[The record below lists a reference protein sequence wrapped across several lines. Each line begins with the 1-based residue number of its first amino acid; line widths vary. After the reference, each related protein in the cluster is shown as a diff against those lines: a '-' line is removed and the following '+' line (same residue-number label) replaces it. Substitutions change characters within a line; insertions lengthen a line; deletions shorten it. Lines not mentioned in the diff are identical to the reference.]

1 VRSKDEQVDTTPHPS
16 ARPAPHATVAPV
28 PAPRNPSAEQT
39 PLALP
44 LSAIRGVGPRLLD
57 KLARMGL
64 HTVEDLLLTLPHR
77 YEDRRQ
83 IRRIAQ
89 LQDGSREVFFGEV
102 LASGE
107 SFTPKT
113 RRRLYEAVVS
123 DGSGQISLKWFHY
136 RREWQQK
143 TWAVGRRG
151 FFSGEVK
158 RFGALREVHHPEAQ
172 FLSPGQTPEQA
183 MQADPLN
190 FGRLLPVY
198 PLTEGLSQKAARKIW
213 KEVVDRHAA
222 FAVSAVPATLCRR
235 RGLLPMA
242 DALRQAHWPDN
253 DTPLGELEGEGNAR
267 RTLVYDEFFFLELG
281 LALKRRGVV
290 LEKGIPFQVSHR
302 YTRPLAQMLPW
313 RLTAAQRRVLG
324 EIKEDLMRPHP
335 MHRLLQGDVGS
346 GKTIVALM
354 AALLAIENGA
364 QVAVIAPTEILAEQH
379 YLQFHRWL
387 DALGLR
393 AVLLSGAMPAAR
405 KREALAA
412 TADGSAHLLVGTH
425 AVLQEGVEFRR
436 LGLGII
442 DEQHRF
448 GVRQRG
454 VLRHKGENPH
464 ILVMTAT
471 PIPRTLSLTLYGDLA
486 LSIIDE
492 LPPGRTPVQTR
503 LIPERSRQ
511 NAYEIIARELA
522 AGRQGYIVYPLV
534 DESEKSDLQDATA
547 AAERLQSRI
556 FPDYRIGLL
565 HGRMRPEEKEVV
577 MGAFRDRQLDLLVA
591 TTVIEVGIDVPNAT
605 VMMIEHAERFG
616 LAQLHQLRGRV
627 GRGAQRSHCLLVH
640 AERCSD
646 EGRRRLQVMAQTT
659 DGFRIAEADLEI
671 RGPGEFLGTRQSG
684 IPDFR
689 VANLLRD
696 GRVLEEAREDAFR
709 LAEDPGLLTEPG
721 YRHTRQTLLAR
732 WGSRLE
738 LASIG

>member
-1 VRSKDEQVDTTPHPS
+1 VRRRIDDVDMTPHPS
-16 ARPAPHATVAPV
+16 ACATSAHAPPDAPL
-28 PAPRNPSAEQT
+28 RNTLLHSSLSAI
-39 PLALP
+39 P
-44 LSAIRGVGPRLLD
+44 LSQIRGVGPRLQE
-57 KLARMGL
+57 KFARMGL
-64 HTVEDLLLTLPHR
+64 HNVEDLLLTLPHR
-77 YEDRRQ
+77 YEDRREV
-83 IRRIAQ
+83 RRIAQ
-89 LQDGSREVFFGEV
+89 LHDGTREVFFGEV

-113 RRRLYEAVVS
+113 RRRLYEVVVG
-123 DGSGQISLKWFHY
+123 DGSGKISLKWFHY

-158 RFGALREVHHPEAQ
+158 RFGPIREVHHPEAQ
-172 FLSPGQTPEQA
+172 FLAPGESPEQA
-183 MQADPLN
+183 MQADPLS

-198 PLTEGLSQKAARKIW
+198 PLTEGLQQKAARKIW
-213 KEVVDRHAA
+213 KEVVDRYAT
-222 FAVSAVPATLCRR
+222 FAVSAVPAEISGR
-235 RGLLPMA
+235 RGLMPMG

-253 DTPLGELEGEGNAR
+253 DTPLEKLERGDDLAR

-281 LALKRRGVV
+281 LALKRRGIV
-290 LEKGIPFQVSHR
+290 LERGIPFQVSHR
-302 YTRPLAQMLPW
+302 YTKPLAQMLPW
-313 RLTAAQRRVLG
+313 RLTEAQRRVLG
-324 EIKEDLMRPHP
+324 EIKQDLMRPHP

-354 AALLAIENGA
+354 AALLAIENET

-379 YLQFHRWL
+379 FLQFHRWF

-393 AVLLSGAMPAAR
+393 ALLLSGSMPTGK
-405 KREALAA
+405 KREVLAA
-412 TADGSAHLLVGTH
+412 MADGSAQLLVGTH
-425 AVLQEGVEFRR
+425 AVLQEGVAFKR

-448 GVRQRG
+448 GVRQRA

-471 PIPRTLSLTLYGDLA
+471 PIPRTLSLTLYGDLS

-503 LIPERSRQ
+503 LVPERSRQ
-511 NAYEIIARELA
+511 RAYELIGRELA

-534 DESEKSDLQDATA
+534 EESEKSDLQDATA
-547 AAERLQSRI
+547 AAQRLQAQI
-556 FPDYRIGLL
+556 FPERRIGLL
-565 HGRMRPEEKEVV
+565 HGRMKPEEKEGV
-577 MGAFRDRQLDLLVA
+577 MAAFRERQLDLLVA
-591 TTVIEVGIDVPNAT
+591 TTVIEVGIDIPNAT

-627 GRGAQRSHCLLVH
+627 GRGAQHSHCLLVH
-640 AERCSD
+640 TERCSD
-646 EGRRRLQVMAQTT
+646 EGRQRLQVMAQTT

-684 IPDFR
+684 LPDFR

-696 GRVLEEAREDAFR
+696 GRILEEAREDAFR
-709 LAEDPGLLTEPG
+709 LAEAPAFLIDPSYKETREVLLE
-721 YRHTRQTLLAR
+721 R